1 MQESL
6 RPQRQNPLS
15 ARHAAVI
22 GLLFVAAAAAAVPPK
37 AVMADQ
43 VKVPESREEIALSFA
58 PVVRRVAPAVVNIY
72 AKRMVRQRAFSPL
85 FDDPFFKRFFGD
97 SFGRLGQPRER
108 VQNALG
114 SGVIVDAG
122 GLVVTNYHVIQG
134 ASEITVVLADRREFS
149 AELVVSDERSDLSV
163 LRIDAAGE
171 ALPTLEFKDSDEAE
185 VGDLVLAI
193 GNPFGVGQTVTSGI
207 ISALARTQAGISD
220 FNFFIQTDA
229 AVNPGNSG
237 GALVTLD
244 GRLIGINTAI
254 YSRSGGSI
262 GIGFAVPSEMVR
274 TVVASAQAGGRI
286 MRPWAGIVGQTLSA
300 DLAEGFGLS
309 RPGGV
314 VVNQVY
320 DGGPANAAGIRQ
332 GDVIVEID
340 GERVNDVETLQ
351 FRVATGRLGEHL
363 GLQVVRAGDIVDL
376 ALPLSEAPET
386 PPRDL
391 KTLDGRHP
399 LKGATIANLSPAL
412 AEELDLQGAWDGVI
426 LLKVPRGTVAR
437 RYRFRPGDV
446 LLEINDEKVTRAADV
461 EALLTRASDRWT
473 VVFRRKGRVRRV
485 ELSG

>member
-1 MQESL
+1 M
-6 RPQRQNPLS
+6 RS
-15 ARHAAVI
+15 ALAA
-22 GLLFVAAAAAAVPPK
+22 GLLLALAAAVP
-37 AVMADQ
+37 AFADQ
-43 VKVPESREEIALSFA
+43 AKVPESRAEITLSFA

-72 AKRMVRQRAFSPL
+72 AKRMVQQRAFSPL

-97 SFGRLGQPRER
+97 SFGDLGRPRER
-108 VQNALG
+108 TQNALG

-122 GLVVTNYHVIQG
+122 GLVVTNHHVIQG
-134 ASEITVVLADRREFS
+134 ADEITVVLADRREFP

-262 GIGFAVPSEMVR
+262 GIGFAVPAEMVR

-286 MRPWAGIVGQTLSA
+286 MRPWTGLVGQTLSA
-300 DLAEGFGLS
+300 DLAEGFGLA

-320 DGGPANAAGIRQ
+320 DGGPAGEAGIRQ
-332 GDVIVEID
+332 GDVIVEVE
-340 GERVNDVETLQ
+340 GEHVNDVETLQ
-351 FRVATGRLGEHL
+351 FLVATGRLGDNL
-363 GLQVVRAGDIVDL
+363 GVQVFRAGGVVDL

-391 KTLDGRHP
+391 NTLNARHP
-399 LKGATIANLSPAL
+399 LNGATVANLSPAL
-412 AEELDLQGAWDGVI
+412 AEELDLQGAWQGVI
-426 LLKVPRGTVAR
+426 LLKVPRGTIAR
-437 RYRFRPGDV
+437 RYRFRRGDI
-446 LLEINDEKVTRAADV
+446 LLEINDEKVARAADV
-461 EALLTRASDRWT
+461 EALLTRASERWI
-473 VVFRRKGRVRRV
+473 VVFRRKGRVHRV
-485 ELSG
+485 ELTG

>member
-1 MQESL
+1 MW
-6 RPQRQNPLS
+6 P
-15 ARHAAVI
+15 AAAFAVV
-22 GLLFVAAAAAAVPPK
+22 GGFLLAVAAAPAT
-37 AVMADQ
+37 ADQ
-43 VKVPESREEIALSFA
+43 AKVPESREEIVLSFA

-72 AKRMVRQRAFSPL
+72 AKRMVRQQAFSPL

-97 SFGRLGQPRER
+97 SFGDLGRPRER
-108 VQNALG
+108 SQNALG
-114 SGVIVDAG
+114 SGVIVDAS

-134 ASEITVVLADRREFS
+134 ADEITVVLADRREFP

-171 ALPTLEFKDSDEAE
+171 GLPTLEFKDSDEAE

-254 YSRSGGSI
+254 YSRGGGSI

-274 TVVASAQAGGRI
+274 TVVASAQSGGRI
-286 MRPWAGIVGQTLSA
+286 MRPWTGIAGQTLSA
-300 DLAEGFGLS
+300 DLAEGFGLA

-314 VVNQVY
+314 VVNRVY
-320 DGGPANAAGIRQ
+320 DGGPAGEAGIRQ
-332 GDVIVEID
+332 GDVIVEVE
-340 GERVNDVETLQ
+340 GEHVNDVETLQ
-351 FRVATGRLGEHL
+351 FLVATGRLGGNL
-363 GLQVVRAGDIVDL
+363 GVQVFRGGDVVDL
-376 ALPLSEAPET
+376 ALPLLEAPET

-391 KTLDGRHP
+391 NTLERRHP
-399 LKGATIANLSPAL
+399 LNGATVANLSPAL
-412 AEELDLQGAWDGVI
+412 AEELDLQGAWQGVI
-426 LLKVPRGTVAR
+426 LLKVPRGTIAR

-446 LLEINDEKVTRAADV
+446 LLEINDEKVAGAVDV
-461 EALLTRASDRWT
+461 GALMTQTSDRWT
-473 VVFRRKGRVRRV
+473 VVFRRQGRVHRV
-485 ELSG
+485 ELSR